1 MINRR
6 ALLRGMVAVAAA
18 PLLPPIAA
26 AAVPAVAG
34 GARIASSAEPLLSY
48 AVGIDDE
55 WNWRAIRARSPQE
68 AVDIWMGEQ
77 GLPSVCE
84 AIEDGETDDPCG
96 DCEYCSNLHPDVVRH
111 EEWDGQDVDIGDRLW
126 CASGLGASCA
136 RCSDEAWL
144 ENGGFF
150 DANGKLICEACE
162 TPAEHAARTGEAEA

>member
-6 ALLRGMVAVAAA
+6 SLLRGLAAVAAA

-26 AAVPAVAG
+26 PAVAG
-34 GARIASSAEPLLSY
+34 SVSIASSAEPLLSY

-55 WNWRAIRARSPQE
+55 WNWRAIKARSPQE
-68 AVDIWMGEQ
+68 AVEIWMGEQ
-77 GLPSVCE
+77 GLPSICE

-111 EEWDGQDVDIGDRLW
+111 EEWDGQDVVIGDRLW

-150 DANGKLICEACE
+150 DANGKLVCEACE
-162 TPAEHAARTGEAEA
+162 TPAEQAARIGGEHS